1 MTRISGLLWQLPVLT
16 AMLTPFIQF
25 FAAVAVVGIIWYGG
39 MSVIDGAMTAGAL
52 IAFLIYAINLSN
64 PVRRISEIYGEIQR
78 SLAAADRVFETL
90 DTKSDVEEKPDAVD
104 LNIVHGKVEFEMY
117 ASLMMRNMKH

>member
-1 MTRISGLLWQLPVLT
+1 MP
-16 AMLTPFIQF
+16 
-25 FAAVAVVGIIWYGG
+25 VVGIIWYGG

>member
-1 MTRISGLLWQLPVLT
+1 
-16 AMLTPFIQF
+16 MLTPFIQF

-78 SLAAADRVFETL
+78 RWLQRIEYLKRLIQNRT
-90 DTKSDVEEKPDAVD
+90 
-104 LNIVHGKVEFEMY
+104 
-117 ASLMMRNMKH
+117 